1 MAKPKVYITRRIPER
16 AFEILREHAE
26 LKVWDS
32 DLPVPREVL
41 LQEVADVEGLLC
53 LLTEKVNA
61 ELLDAAPRLK
71 VVSNMAVGFD
81 NIDVAECTRRGIP
94 VGNTPGVL
102 TEATADLTWTLLL
115 AAARRIREGI
125 DYVRGGHWV
134 TWGPLLL
141 LGQDVYGATLG
152 IIGMGRIGTAV
163 ARRAKGFHMRIL
175 YHDVRRNEAAE
186 AELGAVFVD
195 LDTLLRES
203 DFITIHTDLNPST
216 YRMIN
221 REAFA
226 KMKPTAVLVNAARGP
241 IVDTEAL
248 YEALREGR
256 IFAAALDVTDPEPLP
271 ADHPLLQL
279 PNCIVVPHIGSAT
292 VTTRNRMAEL
302 AALNVL
308 AGLRGERLPHCVNPE
323 VYEQP
328 RGT

>member
-1 MAKPKVYITRRIPER
+1 MTRPKVYVTRRIPDR
-16 AFEILREHAE
+16 AFEILGEHAE
-26 LKVWDS
+26 IKVWDS
-32 DLPVPREVL
+32 DLPVPREIL
-41 LQEVADVEGLLC
+41 LEEVADADGLLC

-61 ELLDAAPRLK
+61 ELLDAAPCLK

-94 VGNTPGVL
+94 VGNTPAVL
-102 TEATADLTWTLLL
+102 TEATADLTWALLL
-115 AAARRIREGI
+115 AAARRIRESI
-125 DYVRGGHWV
+125 DYVREGRWI
-134 TWGPLLL
+134 TWGPMLL
-141 LGQDVYGATLG
+141 LGQDVYGATIG

-163 ARRAKGFHMRIL
+163 ARRAKGFNMRIL
-175 YHDVRRNEAAE
+175 YHNVRRNEAAE
-186 AELGAVFVD
+186 SELGAVFVD

-216 YRMIN
+216 RRLIN

-248 YEALREGR
+248 YEALKEGR

-279 PNCIVVPHIGSAT
+279 PNCTVVPHIGSAT
-292 VTTRNRMAEL
+292 VTTRSRMAEI

-308 AGLRGERLPHCVNPE
+308 AGLRGERLPSCVNPE
-323 VYEQP
+323 VYE
-328 RGT
+328 RAAS

>member
-41 LQEVADVEGLLC
+41 LREVADVDGLLC

-102 TEATADLTWTLLL
+102 TEATADLTWALLL
-115 AAARRIREGI
+115 AAARRIKEGI
-125 DYVRGGHWV
+125 DYVREGRWV

-141 LGQDVYGATLG
+141 LGQDVYGATIG

-163 ARRAKGFHMRIL
+163 ARRAKGFNMRIL

-186 AELGAVFVD
+186 TELGAVFVD

-203 DFITIHTDLNPST
+203 DFITIHTDLNPMT
-216 YRMIN
+216 YRLIN
-221 REAFA
+221 RDALA
-226 KMKPTAVLVNAARGP
+226 KMKPTAVLINAARGP

-302 AALNVL
+302 AALNIL

-323 VYEQP
+323 VYERRP
-328 RGT
+328 